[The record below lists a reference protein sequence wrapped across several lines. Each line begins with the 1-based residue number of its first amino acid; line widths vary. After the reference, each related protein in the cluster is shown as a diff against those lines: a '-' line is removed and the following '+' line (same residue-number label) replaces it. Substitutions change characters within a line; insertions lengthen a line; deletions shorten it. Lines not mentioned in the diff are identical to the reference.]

1 MKNNLDMILNGPV
14 LKMIYKLSLP
24 NSITGISMVLI
35 VITDAYFVSQL
46 GNVPL
51 ASLALVFPFLT
62 LMQMMSAGA
71 IGGASTSSIS
81 RFLGA
86 DLIENANSAI
96 WHAILIGIFMSL
108 IYTIIF
114 GFFPEYIYSSM
125 GGDKDVLDGAIDFS
139 EIAFGGAVFTWLLY
153 IFSAILRAMGEFIVP
168 AKVQILGCL
177 FQIFLGGVLTVGWFG
192 FESFGIVGPAIAMV
206 VSHFF
211 MMIYLYF
218 YIKYK
223 QKIIKLSTYPLNK
236 KSFLD
241 IMKVGAGGLIN
252 STTIAGTVAVVTA
265 TVSHYGI
272 EALAGYGLGSRLE
285 IIITPLVFGIGS
297 VLTAAVGI
305 NAGANQM
312 SRAKKIAWV
321 GAIMS
326 FIIIG
331 VISIAVAV
339 YPELWLDNFE
349 TNILSEKYAILYL
362 IIVGPFYCFF
372 AAGQTLYFAS
382 QGTGKIFFPV
392 IVGIIRFLT
401 VSVVCYLTIIFSW
414 SLSHIFYAVAFGLAI
429 TGIGLSLCM
438 LGPDWNSEI
447 NQKKI
452 MNT

>member
-14 LKMIYKLSLP
+14 LTMIYKLSLP

-71 IGGASTSSIS
+71 IGGGSTSSIS

-86 DLIENANSAI
+86 GLIENANSAI
-96 WHAILIGIFMSL
+96 WHAVLIGVFMSI

-114 GFFPEYIYSSM
+114 SFLPKHIYISM
-125 GGDKDVLDGAIDFS
+125 GGSNDVLDGAIVFS
-139 EIAFGGAVFTWLLY
+139 QIAFGGAIFTWLLY
-153 IFSAILRAMGEFIVP
+153 ILSAILRAMGEFIVP
-168 AKVQILGCL
+168 AKVQILGCF
-177 FQIFLGGVLTVGWFG
+177 FQIFLAGVLTLGWFG
-192 FESFGIVGPAIAMV
+192 FTSFGIAGPAIAMV

-223 QKIIKLSTYPLNK
+223 QNIIKLSIYPLNK

-265 TVSHYGI
+265 TVSHFGI

-305 NAGANQM
+305 NAGANQIN
-312 SRAKKIAWV
+312 RAKRIAWV
-321 GAIMS
+321 GAILS

-331 VISIAVAV
+331 VISISVAV
-339 YPELWLDNFE
+339 HPGLWLDNFE

-362 IIVGPFYCFF
+362 IIVSPFYCFF

-429 TGIGLSLCM
+429 TGLGLSLCM
-438 LGPDWNSEI
+438 LGPDWKSET
-447 NQKKI
+447 NRKKT

>member
-14 LKMIYKLSLP
+14 LTMIYKLSLP

>member
-153 IFSAILRAMGEFIVP
+153 IFSAILRAMGEFVVP

-321 GAIMS
+321 GAIIS

-331 VISIAVAV
+331 VISIAVAI
-339 YPELWLDNFE
+339 YPELWLYNFE

>member
-125 GGDKDVLDGAIDFS
+125 GGGKDVLDGAIDFS

-241 IMKVGAGGLIN
+241 IMKVGSGGLIN

-305 NAGANQM
+305 NVGANQM
-312 SRAKKIAWV
+312 SRAKKVAWV

-339 YPELWLDNFE
+339 YPELWLNNFE
-349 TNILSEKYAILYL
+349 TNNLSEKYAILYL

>member
-339 YPELWLDNFE
+339 YPELWLNNFE
-349 TNILSEKYAILYL
+349 TNNLSEKYAILYL

>member
-114 GFFPEYIYSSM
+114 GFFPEYIYSLM
-125 GGDKDVLDGAIDFS
+125 GGGKDVLDGAIDFS

-272 EALAGYGLGSRLE
+272 EALAGYGLGSRIE

-312 SRAKKIAWV
+312 SRAKKVAWV

-339 YPELWLDNFE
+339 YPELWLNNFE
-349 TNILSEKYAILYL
+349 TNNLSEKYAILYL

>member
-14 LKMIYKLSLP
+14 LKMICKLSLP

-35 VITDAYFVSQL
+35 IITDAYFVSQL

-81 RFLGA
+81 RFIGA
-86 DLIENANSAI
+86 GLIEDANSAI
-96 WHAILIGIFMSL
+96 WHAVLICIFMSL

-114 GFFPEYIYSSM
+114 GFLPNHIYSSM
-125 GGDKDVLDGAIDFS
+125 GGSNDVLDGAVVFS
-139 EIAFGGAVFTWLLY
+139 QIAFGGAVFTWLLY
-153 IFSAILRAMGEFIVP
+153 IFSAILRAMGEFVVP

-177 FQIFLGGVLTVGWFG
+177 FQIFLGGVFTVGWFG
-192 FESFGIVGPAIAMV
+192 FKSFGIIGPAIAMV
-206 VSHFF
+206 VSHFL
-211 MMIYLYF
+211 MMIYLYL

-223 QKIIKLSTYPLNK
+223 QKIIKLRTYPLNK

-252 STTIAGTVAVVTA
+252 SITIAGTVAVVTA
-265 TVSHYGI
+265 TVSHFGI

-321 GAIMS
+321 GAIIS

-339 YPELWLDNFE
+339 FPELWLDNFE

-414 SLSHIFYAVAFGLAI
+414 SLSHIFYAVSFGLAI

-438 LGPDWNSEI
+438 LGPDWNNEI

>member
-349 TNILSEKYAILYL
+349 TNILSKKYAILYL

-414 SLSHIFYAVAFGLAI
+414 SLSHIFYAVSFGLAI

>member
-62 LMQMMSAGA
+62 LMQMMYAGA

-81 RFLGA
+81 RFIGA

-177 FQIFLGGVLTVGWFG
+177 FQIFLGGILTVGWFG

-241 IMKVGAGGLIN
+241 IMKVGSGGLIN

-321 GAIMS
+321 GAIIS

-339 YPELWLDNFE
+339 FPELWLDNFE

>member
-1 MKNNLDMILNGPV
+1 MKNNLDMILNGSV

-35 VITDAYFVSQL
+35 VISDAYFISQL

-51 ASLALVFPFLT
+51 ASLALVFPFIT

-86 DLIENANSAI
+86 GSIEKANSAVY
-96 WHAILIGIFMSL
+96 HAVLIGVIMSL
-108 IYTIIF
+108 VYTTIF
-114 GFFPEYIYSSM
+114 GIFPRYIYSLM
-125 GGDKDVLDGAIDFS
+125 GGINKVLVGAVNFS

-153 IFSAILRAMGEFIVP
+153 IFSAILRAMGEFVVP
-168 AKVQILGCL
+168 AKVQISGCF
-177 FQIFLGGVLTVGWFG
+177 FQIILSGVLTLGWFG
-192 FESFGIVGPAIAMV
+192 FTPFGIVGPAIAMV

-211 MMIYLYF
+211 MTIYLYL

-223 QKIIKLSTYPLNK
+223 QKLIKLTIYPLNK

-241 IMKVGAGGLIN
+241 IMRVGVGGLIN

-265 TVSHYGI
+265 TVSYYGV

-297 VLTAAVGI
+297 VLTATVGI

-312 SRAKKIAWV
+312 FRAKKIAWV
-321 GAIMS
+321 GAIIS
-326 FIIIG
+326 FVMVAIISL
-331 VISIAVAV
+331 VVYF
-339 YPELWLDNFE
+339 YPEIWLDNFK
-349 TNILSEKYAILYL
+349 TNMLSKQSAILYL
-362 IIVGPFYCFF
+362 VIVGPFYCFF

-382 QGTGKIFFPV
+382 QGTGKILFPV
-392 IVGIIRFLT
+392 LVGIIRFLS
-401 VSVVCYLTIIFSW
+401 VSIVCYFAIIFSW
-414 SLSHIFYAVAFGLAI
+414 SIDFIFYGIAFGLFV
-429 TGIGLSLCM
+429 TGIGLGLCM
-438 LGPDWNSEI
+438 LGSDWDSEI
-447 NQKKI
+447 NQKKTL
-452 MNT
+452 NT

>member
-1 MKNNLDMILNGPV
+1 
-14 LKMIYKLSLP
+14 
-24 NSITGISMVLI
+24 
-35 VITDAYFVSQL
+35 
-46 GNVPL
+46 
-51 ASLALVFPFLT
+51 
-62 LMQMMSAGA
+62 
-71 IGGASTSSIS
+71 
-81 RFLGA
+81 
-86 DLIENANSAI
+86 
-96 WHAILIGIFMSL
+96 
-108 IYTIIF
+108 
-114 GFFPEYIYSSM
+114 M
-125 GGDKDVLDGAIDFS
+125 GGSNDVLDGAVVFS
-139 EIAFGGAVFTWLLY
+139 QIAFGGAVFTWLLY
-153 IFSAILRAMGEFIVP
+153 VFSAILRAMGEFVLP

-192 FESFGIVGPAIAMV
+192 FKSFGISGPAIAMV

>member
-1 MKNNLDMILNGPV
+1 
-14 LKMIYKLSLP
+14 
-24 NSITGISMVLI
+24 
-35 VITDAYFVSQL
+35 
-46 GNVPL
+46 
-51 ASLALVFPFLT
+51 
-62 LMQMMSAGA
+62 
-71 IGGASTSSIS
+71 
-81 RFLGA
+81 
-86 DLIENANSAI
+86 
-96 WHAILIGIFMSL
+96 
-108 IYTIIF
+108 
-114 GFFPEYIYSSM
+114 
-125 GGDKDVLDGAIDFS
+125 
-139 EIAFGGAVFTWLLY
+139 
-153 IFSAILRAMGEFIVP
+153 MGEFVVP

-177 FQIFLGGVLTVGWFG
+177 FQIFLGGVFTVGWFG
-192 FESFGIVGPAIAMV
+192 FKSFGIIGPAIAMV
-206 VSHFF
+206 VSHFL
-211 MMIYLYF
+211 MMIYLYL

-223 QKIIKLSTYPLNK
+223 QKTIKLRTYPLNK

-252 STTIAGTVAVVTA
+252 SITIAGTVAVVTA
-265 TVSHYGI
+265 SVSHYGI

-321 GAIMS
+321 GAIIS

-339 YPELWLDNFE
+339 FPELWLYNFE

-414 SLSHIFYAVAFGLAI
+414 SLSHIFYAVSFGLAI

>member
-153 IFSAILRAMGEFIVP
+153 IFSAILRAMGEFVVP

-223 QKIIKLSTYPLNK
+223 QKIIKLRTYPLNK

-252 STTIAGTVAVVTA
+252 SITIAGTVAVVTA
-265 TVSHYGI
+265 SVSHYGI

-349 TNILSEKYAILYL
+349 TNILSKKYAILYL

-414 SLSHIFYAVAFGLAI
+414 SLSHIFYAVSFGLAI

>member
-1 MKNNLDMILNGPV
+1 
-14 LKMIYKLSLP
+14 
-24 NSITGISMVLI
+24 
-35 VITDAYFVSQL
+35 
-46 GNVPL
+46 
-51 ASLALVFPFLT
+51 
-62 LMQMMSAGA
+62 
-71 IGGASTSSIS
+71 
-81 RFLGA
+81 
-86 DLIENANSAI
+86 
-96 WHAILIGIFMSL
+96 
-108 IYTIIF
+108 
-114 GFFPEYIYSSM
+114 
-125 GGDKDVLDGAIDFS
+125 
-139 EIAFGGAVFTWLLY
+139 
-153 IFSAILRAMGEFIVP
+153 
-168 AKVQILGCL
+168 
-177 FQIFLGGVLTVGWFG
+177 
-192 FESFGIVGPAIAMV
+192 
-206 VSHFF
+206 
-211 MMIYLYF
+211 
-218 YIKYK
+218 
-223 QKIIKLSTYPLNK
+223 
-236 KSFLD
+236 
-241 IMKVGAGGLIN
+241 MKVGAGGLIN

-265 TVSHYGI
+265 TVSHFGI

>member
-114 GFFPEYIYSSM
+114 GFFPEYIYSSI

-153 IFSAILRAMGEFIVP
+153 IFSAILRAMGEFVVP

-339 YPELWLDNFE
+339 FPELWLDNFE

>member
-1 MKNNLDMILNGPV
+1 
-14 LKMIYKLSLP
+14 
-24 NSITGISMVLI
+24 
-35 VITDAYFVSQL
+35 
-46 GNVPL
+46 
-51 ASLALVFPFLT
+51 
-62 LMQMMSAGA
+62 
-71 IGGASTSSIS
+71 
-81 RFLGA
+81 
-86 DLIENANSAI
+86 
-96 WHAILIGIFMSL
+96 
-108 IYTIIF
+108 
-114 GFFPEYIYSSM
+114 
-125 GGDKDVLDGAIDFS
+125 
-139 EIAFGGAVFTWLLY
+139 
-153 IFSAILRAMGEFIVP
+153 
-168 AKVQILGCL
+168 
-177 FQIFLGGVLTVGWFG
+177 
-192 FESFGIVGPAIAMV
+192 MV
-206 VSHFF
+206 VSHFI

-223 QKIIKLSTYPLNK
+223 QKTIKLRTYPLNK

-252 STTIAGTVAVVTA
+252 SITIAGTVAVVTA
-265 TVSHYGI
+265 SVSHYGI

-321 GAIMS
+321 GAIIS

-339 YPELWLDNFE
+339 FPELWLYNFE

-414 SLSHIFYAVAFGLAI
+414 SLSHIFYAVSFGLAI

>member
-168 AKVQILGCL
+168 AKVQILVKRIKHKITL
-177 FQIFLGGVLTVGWFG
+177 KNNL
-192 FESFGIVGPAIAMV
+192 
-206 VSHFF
+206 VS
-211 MMIYLYF
+211 
-218 YIKYK
+218 
-223 QKIIKLSTYPLNK
+223 
-236 KSFLD
+236 
-241 IMKVGAGGLIN
+241 
-252 STTIAGTVAVVTA
+252 
-265 TVSHYGI
+265 
-272 EALAGYGLGSRLE
+272 
-285 IIITPLVFGIGS
+285 
-297 VLTAAVGI
+297 
-305 NAGANQM
+305 
-312 SRAKKIAWV
+312 
-321 GAIMS
+321 
-326 FIIIG
+326 
-331 VISIAVAV
+331 
-339 YPELWLDNFE
+339 
-349 TNILSEKYAILYL
+349 
-362 IIVGPFYCFF
+362 
-372 AAGQTLYFAS
+372 
-382 QGTGKIFFPV
+382 
-392 IVGIIRFLT
+392 
-401 VSVVCYLTIIFSW
+401 
-414 SLSHIFYAVAFGLAI
+414 
-429 TGIGLSLCM
+429 
-438 LGPDWNSEI
+438 
-447 NQKKI
+447 
-452 MNT
+452 

>member
-349 TNILSEKYAILYL
+349 TNILSEKHAILYL

-401 VSVVCYLTIIFSW
+401 VSIVCYLTIIFSW

-429 TGIGLSLCM
+429 TGLGLSLCM
-438 LGPDWNSEI
+438 LGPDWKSEI
-447 NQKKI
+447 NRKKT